1 MVKASARMAVMIVR
15 LVCVDSVGSECELFL
30 NRFPA
35 SIGRGNEADLTI
47 NDSWASRRHC
57 RLTCEHGTL
66 LVRDLGSRNGTRV
79 NGELIDQSPLHSGD
93 ELTVGISTF
102 LVSFASSESSL
113 NSVPV
118 VAALAEATT

>member
-1 MVKASARMAVMIVR
+1 MIVR

-30 NRFPA
+30 NHFPA
-35 SIGRGNEADLTI
+35 SIGRGTEADLTI

-57 RLTCEHGTL
+57 RLTCKHGTL

-79 NGELIDQSPLHSGD
+79 NGELIDQSPLQSGD

-102 LVSFASSESSL
+102 LVTVASSESLLESM
-113 NSVPV
+113 PV
-118 VAALAEATT
+118 GVAVAAVTV